1 MGRIKL
7 PALGITTLDGADEY
21 MTNLELI
28 QESFLKREFK
38 RHVPK
43 TEYPELRITV
53 PDSFETIELAP
64 LYDVHMGSK
73 EHDGKL
79 FQRHLEWI
87 AETPNV
93 LSWLGGDIFENKTAN
108 EAYMGHDPLSPEEQL
123 LLATETLAPIQH
135 KLFCSFP
142 GNHEA
147 RTAKQ
152 AGMDSAKRL
161 AENLRLPYFTDYVII
176 TIKWRGNKFRI
187 LAMHGAGGG
196 STPGAQRN
204 SARKE
209 LTWIH
214 PDIIWSGHL
223 HQPLTDPVKMF
234 CFDQKTDEVYEKDSL
249 VIISPSYVKYFG
261 GYAAAKR
268 LSPGLRGL
276 GVVTLNEDGRL
287 DSSVHARGSR
297 K

>member
-1 MGRIKL
+1 MADIISFGNEEEYFTKL
-7 PALGITTLDGADEY
+7 EA
-21 MTNLELI
+21 I
-28 QESFLKREFK
+28 QNGFLKREFK
-38 RHVPK
+38 RFVPES
-43 TEYPELRITV
+43 EYPELLITV
-53 PDSFETIELAP
+53 PDSWDTIELAP

-73 EHDGKL
+73 EHDGEL
-79 FQRHLEWI
+79 FKRHLDWF
-87 AETPNV
+87 ARTPNV
-93 LSWLGGDIFENKTAN
+93 LGWLGGDIFENKTAN

-123 LLATETLAPIQH
+123 LLATKTLAPIQH
-135 KLFCSFP
+135 KLLCSFP

-152 AGMDSAKRL
+152 SGMDSAKRL
-161 AENLRLPYFTDYVII
+161 AENLRLPYFSDYVII

-204 SARKE
+204 AARKE
-209 LTWIH
+209 LVWIH

-234 CFDQKTDEVYEKDSL
+234 CFDQNTDEVYEKDSL
-249 VIISPSYVKYFG
+249 VLISPSYVKYFK

-268 LSPGLRGL
+268 LTPGLRGL
-276 GVVTLNEDGRL
+276 SVVILQPDGRM
-287 DSSVHARGSR
+287 DSVVHARGSR

>member
-1 MGRIKL
+1 MASLKKILTQDDGEEYFTEL
-7 PALGITTLDGADEY
+7 EGIQDTFAD
-21 MTNLELI
+21 
-28 QESFLKREFK
+28 RVFK
-38 RHVPK
+38 RYRPVS
-43 TEYPELRITV
+43 EYPELRITL
-53 PDSFETIELAP
+53 PDELDTIELAP
-64 LYDVHMGSK
+64 LYDVHMGSV

-79 FQRHLEWI
+79 FGKHLNWI

-93 LSWLGGDIFENKTAN
+93 FTWLGGDIFENKTPN
-108 EAYMGHDPLSPEEQL
+108 EAYMGQDPLTPEQQL
-123 LLATETLAPIQH
+123 LLATKTLAPIQH
-135 KLFCSFP
+135 KILCSFP

-152 AGMDSAKRL
+152 SGMDSAKRL
-161 AENLRLPYFTDYVII
+161 AENLRLPYFSDYVII
-176 TIKWRGNKFRI
+176 SIKWRGNKFRI

-249 VIISPSYVKYFG
+249 VLISPSYVKYFK

-268 LSPGLRGL
+268 LSPGIRGL
-276 GVVTLNEDGRL
+276 SVVILNPDGRM
-287 DSSVHARGSR
+287 DANIHARGPR

>member
-1 MGRIKL
+1 MEIIESCNEQEYIDKL
-7 PALGITTLDGADEY
+7 EAIQQSFKKRDFSRVVPA
-21 MTNLELI
+21 
-28 QESFLKREFK
+28 S
-38 RHVPK
+38 
-43 TEYPELRITV
+43 EYPEMRITV
-53 PDSFETIELAP
+53 PDSYETIELAP

-73 EHDGKL
+73 EHDAEL
-79 FQRHLEWI
+79 FKKHLAWI
-87 AETPNV
+87 ANSPNV
-93 LSWLGGDIFENKTAN
+93 ISWLGGDIFENKTAN

-135 KLFCSFP
+135 KLLCSFP

-152 AGMDSAKRL
+152 SGMDSAKRL
-161 AENLRLPYFTDYVII
+161 AENLRLPYFSDYVII
-176 TIKWRGNKFRI
+176 TIKWRGNKFRV
-187 LAMHGAGGG
+187 LGMHGAGGG

-234 CFDQKTDEVYEKDSL
+234 CFDQATDEVYEKDSL
-249 VIISPSYVKYFG
+249 VIISPSYVKYFKS
-261 GYAAAKR
+261 YAAAKR
-268 LSPGLRGL
+268 LSPGIRGL
-276 GVVTLNEDGRL
+276 GVVTLNPDGRM
-287 DSSVHARGSR
+287 DSSVHARGER